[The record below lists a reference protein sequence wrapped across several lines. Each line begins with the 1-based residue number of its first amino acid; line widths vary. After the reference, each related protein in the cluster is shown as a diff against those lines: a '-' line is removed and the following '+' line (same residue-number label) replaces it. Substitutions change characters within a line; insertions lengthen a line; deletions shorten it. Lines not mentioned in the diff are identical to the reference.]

1 MRIEF
6 VSATILDQRRNL
18 AALLAHEL
26 KLANLATCEK
36 KLPLFSND

>member
-1 MRIEF
+1 MRVE
-6 VSATILDQRRNL
+6 VASATILDQCGNL

-26 KLANLATCEK
+26 KLANLTACVK